1 MKIVVLLGSI
11 RIGRHTHKAA
21 NYLTQCLQQHPAV
34 TQAYLWD
41 LATQPL
47 PMMETPVN
55 TNTTQENT
63 TQQLSQL
70 LTDADGIVL
79 VSPEYHG
86 SYTGVLKNALD
97 YLGIEFRR
105 KPVGVVVTGSGKM
118 GGINASV
125 QMQHLVLSMGCY
137 PMPQKLIVPF
147 VDTAFNN
154 NEQPTD
160 QSLTNAFDRFVAEM
174 IWLTEAI
181 ANQKDKSK

>member
-21 NYLTQCLQQHPAV
+21 NYLTQCLQQHSAV
-34 TQAYLWD
+34 TQVYLWD

-47 PMMETPVN
+47 PMMETPIEPNSV
-55 TNTTQENT
+55 QKNT
-63 TQQLSQL
+63 TQQLSEL

-97 YLGIEFRR
+97 YLGIEFKS
-105 KPVGVVVTGSGKM
+105 KPVGIAVTGSGKM

-154 NEQPTD
+154 NEQPQS
-160 QSLTNAFDRFVAEM
+160 QSLTNAFDKFVAEM

-181 ANQKDKSK
+181 ANQKNKDK